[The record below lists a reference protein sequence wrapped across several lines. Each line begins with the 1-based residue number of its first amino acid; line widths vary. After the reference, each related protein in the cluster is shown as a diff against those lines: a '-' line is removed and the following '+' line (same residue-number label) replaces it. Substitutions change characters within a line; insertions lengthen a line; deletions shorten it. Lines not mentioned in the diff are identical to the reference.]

1 MANTLDPM
9 DLKQILSLHLD
20 GLSNRKI
27 GAALGISRNTIN
39 HYMGLF
45 KASDYALEDL
55 LAFDTLKLE
64 RLFTIHTTIDNERY
78 HALIRYF
85 DTMHSKL
92 KTPGFTFLYH
102 YQCYSNAVA
111 HPYSYTQF
119 LAHYRKKYPKEKGS
133 MKLAHIAGEAMFVD
147 FAGKKLHLVNT
158 QTGELEAVEVFV
170 AILPS
175 SQYTYVEACKSQK
188 QADFIRCCE
197 NALRFYGGVPKM
209 IVCDNLKSAVSRS
222 SKYEAQINRSFK
234 DFARH
239 YNCVVN
245 PTRTYSPQDKALV
258 ENAVHL
264 SYQRIYYPISTMH
277 FFSLADLNKQIRVH
291 LQRYNDMLLTR
302 KQASRKELFQRD
314 EHAHLKPLPKS
325 YYQLKDYRRAK
336 VQKMGYVY
344 FSTDKS
350 YYSVPYRYI
359 GHHTTIEAT
368 LTTIAVYY
376 NRQRIAIHK
385 RNPKAG
391 TYNTNKDHLSS
402 THKQYTQWSPE
413 YFENKARQHGDCVAK
428 CTRHIIA
435 NVPHPEIGYKR
446 VMGLIQ
452 LHKNYGSERLNA
464 ACKKALELDII
475 SYKRIQNIL
484 KNNMDKHS
492 LFYQSL
498 EGHTS
503 HIPKHENIR
512 GASTYK

>member
-1 MANTLDPM
+1 MANTLNPM

-27 GAALGISRNTIN
+27 GATLGISRNTIN
-39 HYMGLF
+39 HYMRLF
-45 KASDYALEDL
+45 KASDYALESL
-55 LAFDTLKLE
+55 LAFNNEQLE
-64 RLFTIHTTIDNERY
+64 RLFTIHTTIDNTRY
-78 HALIRYF
+78 NTLMRYF

-92 KTPGFTFLYH
+92 KHPGFTFQYH
-102 YQCYSNAVA
+102 YHCYSNDVQN
-111 HPYSYTQF
+111 PYSYTQF
-119 LAHYRKKYPKEKGS
+119 LAHYRKKFPKEKGS
-133 MKLAHIAGEAMFVD
+133 MKLEHTAGEAMFVD
-147 FAGKKLHLVNT
+147 FAGKKLHFVNK
-158 QTGELEAVEVFV
+158 QTGEIEAVEVFV

-175 SQYTYVEACKSQK
+175 SQYTYVEACRSQK
-188 QADFIRCCE
+188 QEDFIRCCE
-197 NALRFYGGVPKM
+197 NALRFYGGVPKL

-264 SYQRIYYPISTMH
+264 TYQRIYYPMH
-277 FFSLADLNKQIRVH
+277 EMTFFSLTALNAQIQLH
-291 LQRYNDMLLTR
+291 LQRYNNMLLTR

-314 EHAHLKPLPKS
+314 ERPHLKPLPNS
-325 YYQLKDYRRAK
+325 HYQIKAYRRAK

-368 LTTIAVYY
+368 ATTIAVYY

-385 RNPKAG
+385 RNPKTGA
-391 TYNTNKDHLSS
+391 YNTNKDHLSS
-402 THKQYTQWSPE
+402 THKQYTEWSPE
-413 YFENKARQHGDCVAK
+413 YFENKARKHGNYVAK
-428 CTRHIIA
+428 CVKSIIA
-435 NVPHPEIGYKR
+435 HVPHPEIGYKR

-452 LHKNYGSERLNA
+452 LHKNYGSERLNT
-464 ACKKALELDII
+464 ACKKALELDIV
-475 SYKRIQNIL
+475 SYKRIENIL
-484 KNNMDKHS
+484 KNNMDKYS

-498 EGHTS
+498 EDDKS
-503 HIPKHENIR
+503 HIPKHDNIR

>member
-27 GAALGISRNTIN
+27 GTTLGISRNTIN
-39 HYMGLF
+39 NYLQLF
-45 KASDYALEDL
+45 KASDYELQEL
-55 LAFDTLKLE
+55 LSFDNLKLE
-64 RLFTIHTTIDNERY
+64 RLFSTHTTVDNKRY
-78 HALIRYF
+78 NRLMGYF
-85 DTMHSKL
+85 DKMNSKL
-92 KTPGFTFLYH
+92 NHPGFTYGYH
-102 YQCYSNAVA
+102 YECYRNQAKN
-111 HPYSYTQF
+111 PYSYTQF
-119 LAHYRKKYPKEKGS
+119 LEHYHRKFPKEKGS
-133 MKLAHIAGEAMFVD
+133 MKLEHVVGEAMFVD
-147 FAGKKLHLVNT
+147 YAGKKLHVVNK
-158 QTGELEAVEVFV
+158 QTGELKDVDVFV

-188 QADFIRCCE
+188 KEDFIRCCE
-197 NALRFYGGVPKM
+197 NALRFYGGTPKM
-209 IVCDNLKSAVSRS
+209 IVCDNLKSAVNRS

-234 DFARH
+234 DFAQH

-264 SYQRIYYPISTMH
+264 TYQRIYYPIHEMT
-277 FFSLADLNKQIRVH
+277 FFSLADLNKQIQIH
-291 LQRYNDMLLTR
+291 LQRYNDMLLSR

-314 EHAHLKPLPKS
+314 ERIHLKPLPHNH
-325 YYQLKDYRRAK
+325 YQIKEYRRAK

-359 GHHTTIEAT
+359 GHYTAIEATTTTIE
-368 LTTIAVYY
+368 VYY

-385 RNPKAG
+385 RNFVRG
-391 TYNTNKDHLSS
+391 SYNTNKDHLSS
-402 THKQYTQWSPE
+402 THQHYVDWSPE
-413 YFENKARQHGDCVAK
+413 YFENKALHHGEYVAK
-428 CTRHIIA
+428 CVRHIIA

-452 LHKNYGSERLNA
+452 LYKNYGSQRLNN
-464 ACKKALELDII
+464 ACKKALELEIV

-484 KNNMDKHS
+484 KNNIDKQS

-498 EGHTS
+498 EGDTS
-503 HIPKHENIR
+503 HIPKHDNIR
-512 GASTYK
+512 GASTYD